1 MKKRQ
6 IIGVGVVALTVG
18 WFCLPIL
25 PDDANTV
32 SSVLRDRSG
41 EVLHIGSVE
50 DGRIRLQADL
60 NRIDPAYIEALI
72 AIEDRRFYRH
82 IGVDPLAIGR
92 AIKSNLSAGE
102 VVSGASTLTQ
112 QLGRQYRPRPRT
124 LPVKMIEAVE
134 AVRLDL
140 RMSKTEQLERYLSR
154 ISYGS
159 NIEGIEAASRIWLG
173 KSPRY
178 LSPEDI
184 ALLLALPQS
193 PEARRPDR
201 NPVAAKAGR
210 DRVLDR
216 MVVAGLLDGDMAAI
230 AKAQPVPTGKN
241 TLPNRDILAH
251 QTFGDG
257 ISTLDAKEQARVARH
272 LSGWTRKQPTP
283 VNAAAMIVHVPS
295 REVRALVGT
304 GARDHAGG
312 WIDMTDRVRSPGS
325 TLKPFIYAMARD
337 DGALDMDSD
346 VRDAPTRFG
355 AYRPENFTRRYH
367 GTVTVREALQHS
379 LNVPAVTAL
388 HQVGAARFRA
398 ALSAA
403 GPKARG
409 RVGDMTGEGL
419 ALALGGTGLSA
430 RDLAVLYTALGHG
443 GEAGPLRFKPDAP
456 TGETYRL
463 MTEDTASAMIDAL
476 RGAPVPK
483 GFANMSGIGRIAY
496 KTGTSY
502 GFRDSWAAGLAG
514 DYAVI
519 VWTGRPDGAP
529 RPGAT
534 GRGSSA
540 PLLFDIA
547 APFTTVKRDG
557 AATDAPSAL
566 QKVAA
571 QTDDGPIILFPASG
585 TELLHSA
592 RGLSISVDSELPV
605 QLFVS
610 GLPIER
616 ADGLAVWT
624 PETPGF
630 YRVSAIDTKGR
641 STNAD
646 IRVVARDQLSDAPPQ
661 FR

>member
-1 MKKRQ
+1 MRRRHL
-6 IIGVGVVALTVG
+6 ILAGAAALAVG

-25 PDDANTV
+25 PNDADIV
-32 SSVLRDRSG
+32 SSVLQDRKG
-41 EVLHIGSVE
+41 ETLHIASVE

-60 NRIDPAYIEALI
+60 DRIDPAYIEALI
-72 AIEDRRFYRH
+72 AIEDQRFYRH

-92 AIKSNLSAGE
+92 AIKSNFSAGD

-112 QLGRQYRPRPRT
+112 QLGRQYKPRPRT
-124 LPVKMIEAVE
+124 LPTKMIEALE

-140 RMSKTEQLERYLSR
+140 RMSKTEQLERYLTR

-159 NIEGIEAASRIWLG
+159 NIEGIEAAARIWLN

-178 LSPEDI
+178 LSPDEI

-210 DRVLDR
+210 DRILDR
-216 MVVAGLLDGDMAAI
+216 MVVGGLLDTKMAEI
-230 AKAQPVPTGKN
+230 AKAQPVPTGKRA
-241 TLPNRDILAH
+241 LPYRDILAH
-251 QTFGDG
+251 QTFGG
-257 ISTLDAKEQARVARH
+257 GLSTLDATEQARVSRH
-272 LSGWTRKQPTP
+272 LADWTRKQPVP

-295 REVRALVGT
+295 RDVRALVGT

-337 DGALDMDSD
+337 DGTLDMNSD

-355 AYRPENFTRRYH
+355 SYRPENFTHRYH
-367 GTVTVREALQHS
+367 GTVTIREALQHS

-388 HQVGAARFRA
+388 HAVGAARFRA

-409 RVGDMTGEGL
+409 RIGDMQGEGL

-456 TGETYRL
+456 DGETYRL
-463 MTEDTASAMIDAL
+463 VSEETAAAVTEAL

-534 GRGSSA
+534 GRGSAA

-547 APFTTVKRDG
+547 APFADVARDG
-557 AATDAPSAL
+557 PVTDAPTGL
-566 QKVAA
+566 KTVAA
-571 QTDDGPIILFPASG
+571 QTDDGPIILFPSSG
-585 TELLHSA
+585 TEILHSE

-605 QLFVS
+605 RLFVS
-610 GLPIER
+610 GEPVSR
-616 ADGLAVWT
+616 DGGLAVWK
-624 PETPGF
+624 PAGPGF
-630 YRVSAIDTKGR
+630 YRVSAIDIKGR

-646 IRVVARDQLSDAPPQ
+646 IRVVARDQLTDAPPQ
-661 FR
+661 LR